1 MSIPDPRHTSIEQ
14 AQSQSNQTLY
24 VFDDF
29 VVRELDSECWLSIEV
44 NGVPVTRIACMDS
57 ALVELAAGWSLMH
70 RFCERPRDFRSSVVS
85 GQRAAVMVN
94 GGIDIDERLAVLR
107 GYADERVMTPEPFP
121 RDEAWSIPEDVLL
134 DILREAWAT
143 FRSDHM
149 SEGSI
154 HAGLASEAGM
164 EVIAF
169 DVTAEN
175 AVTKL
180 LGWSLCSA
188 QLPSHEILI
197 VNGVVTRRM
206 LDAAARV
213 GVQVIATP
221 FVPTADAFRAAR
233 VAGVSIVGY
242 MRQRT
247 VGIFHDAGKITS
259 SSET

>member
-1 MSIPDPRHTSIEQ
+1 
-14 AQSQSNQTLY
+14 
-24 VFDDF
+24 
-29 VVRELDSECWLSIEV
+29 
-44 NGVPVTRIACMDS
+44 
-57 ALVELAAGWSLMH
+57 
-70 RFCERPRDFRSSVVS
+70 
-85 GQRAAVMVN
+85 
-94 GGIDIDERLAVLR
+94 
-107 GYADERVMTPEPFP
+107 
-121 RDEAWSIPEDVLL
+121 
-134 DILREAWAT
+134 
-143 FRSDHM
+143 
-149 SEGSI
+149 
-154 HAGLASEAGM
+154 M

-197 VNGVVTRRM
+197 VNGVITRRM

-213 GVQVIATP
+213 GVQIIATP

>member
-14 AQSQSNQTLY
+14 AQSQSDQTLY

-44 NGVPVTRIACMDS
+44 NGVPITRLACMDS

-70 RFCERPRDFRSSVVS
+70 RFCERPQDFRSTMVN
-85 GQRAAVMVN
+85 GARAAVMVN
-94 GGIDIDERLAVLR
+94 GGIDIDEHLAVLR
-107 GYADERVMTPEPFP
+107 GFADERVMAPDPFP
-121 RDEAWSIPEDVLL
+121 REEAWSIPEDVLL
-134 DILREAWAT
+134 DILREAWTT
-143 FRSDHM
+143 FRQDHM

-154 HAGLASEAGM
+154 HAGLASNAGV

-169 DVTAEN
+169 DITAEN
-175 AVTKL
+175 AVAKV
-180 LGWSLCSA
+180 LGWSLCA
-188 QLPSHEILI
+188 DQLPCHEILI
-197 VNGVVTRRM
+197 VSGVVTRRM

-247 VGIFHDAGKITS
+247 VGIFHDAGVITGND
-259 SSET
+259 ET